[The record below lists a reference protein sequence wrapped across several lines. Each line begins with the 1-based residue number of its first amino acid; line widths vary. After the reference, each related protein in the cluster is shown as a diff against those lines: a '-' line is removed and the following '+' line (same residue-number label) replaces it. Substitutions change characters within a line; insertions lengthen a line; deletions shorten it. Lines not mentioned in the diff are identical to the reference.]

1 MYPWRRILIPTDFST
16 ASEWAFDDAIQVA
29 ARSGAELIIL
39 HIRITQPSK
48 PDALRFPLDDAAYD
62 YAEQQELQALR
73 ERVRRANSNVK
84 TRLVIRKA
92 PDPGAAIC
100 SSAKSEAADLIVV
113 ATHARHH
120 VAHLLIGSTTM
131 SVISEPPAPILAIR
145 YGIPKRAQWKRIVV
159 PVHLQQTTE
168 AAAEL
173 AGQVARDQKCEVDL
187 LIACE
192 DSDRRAAEKH
202 VDDVARRWF
211 EGVQL
216 TRAAITA
223 TDVEKTILKYTAESR
238 ADVVFVNAG
247 REIGDVKRDVI
258 RHIGTPVMIVP
269 PTRDLGLTGGSG
281 GSSA

>member
-39 HIRITQPSK
+39 HIRITQTAK

-62 YAEQQELQALR
+62 YAEQQELNALR

-84 TRLVIRKA
+84 TRLVVRKS
-92 PDPGAAIC
+92 PDPGEAIC

-131 SVISEPPAPILAIR
+131 SVISDPPAPILAIR
-145 YGIPKRAQWKRIVV
+145 YGIPKRAQWKRIIV
-159 PVHLQQTTE
+159 PVHRQQTTE

-173 AGQVARDQKCEVDL
+173 AGNVARDQKCEVDL
-187 LIACE
+187 LIAYE
-192 DSDRRAAEKH
+192 SDRAAAEKQ
-202 VDDVARRWF
+202 VDDVAHRWF
-211 EGVQL
+211 EGVPL
-216 TRAAITA
+216 KRAVIAA
-223 TDVEKTILKYTAESR
+223 SDVEKMILKYTAESG
-238 ADVVFVNAG
+238 ADIVFVNSG
-247 REIGDVKRDVI
+247 RGIGDVKRDVI
-258 RHIGTPVMIVP
+258 RRIGTPVMIVP
-269 PTRDLGLTGGSG
+269 TARPAGG
-281 GSSA
+281 